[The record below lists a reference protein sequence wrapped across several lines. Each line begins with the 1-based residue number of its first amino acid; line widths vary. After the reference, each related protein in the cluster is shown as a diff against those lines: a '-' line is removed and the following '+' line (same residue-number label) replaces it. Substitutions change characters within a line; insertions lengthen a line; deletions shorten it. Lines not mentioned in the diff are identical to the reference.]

1 MQNTSEPDTAAQQ
14 SPSTGSG
21 DAVERIDRG
30 AIRVLV
36 IDNPPVNALSA
47 RVRAALQAELRAA
60 LADTAVVGVV
70 IAAAGRIF
78 VAGADITEFGRPPR
92 PPALPDL
99 LDEIEAATKPVV
111 AAIGGAA
118 LGGGLELA
126 LACHVRLAGPR
137 AQLGLPE
144 VRLGL
149 LPGAGGTQRLPRLI
163 DPVIAFGMIAS
174 GKPVDAARAGA
185 LGLAELAEGDLVAAC
200 VARAE
205 ALASEGAPLPRA
217 GGRQADPARR
227 DAFEAAAAKAVAAD
241 RDAFNL
247 PPIAA
252 CVRAAFGDDLAAGLA
267 VERAAFLELMGDPRS
282 AALRHLFFAER
293 EAAKVPGVGRDVAA
307 RSIGRVAVIGAG
319 TMGGGIAMAMVQA
332 GLPVT
337 LIETDTA
344 ALERGT
350 ARIHDLWAGSIRR
363 GSLSEDE
370 AQARRARLTGSV
382 DLADAAGADLVIEA
396 VFEEMSVK
404 TDLFGR
410 LDAIMPHG
418 AIVATNTSYLDIDRI
433 ASAISHPER
442 VLGLHFFSPANV
454 MRLLEIVR
462 GAATAPETIAT
473 ALALARRI
481 GKLPVVV
488 GNCPG
493 FVGNRILGP
502 RGVAAERLLLSGIP
516 REAIDAAVVD
526 FGFRMGPLAMGD
538 LAGLDIGYR
547 NRRAYGGFA
556 PIADRL
562 VEGGRLGQKTGAGY
576 FAYPDGA
583 RQGVADDDGAAVIA
597 ATAAEQGMTARALD
611 ASGILARLFY
621 PMINEAARI
630 LDEGIAS
637 GASDI
642 DLVWVNGYGWPAW
655 RGGPMHWADREGLT
669 KIAEQLELFAD
680 ETGDERLRPADLLS
694 RLAAEGGRFAD
705 LPRRT

>member
-1 MQNTSEPDTAAQQ
+1 MPDETQTVTREAA
-14 SPSTGSG
+14 PAAGG
-21 DAVERIDRG
+21 GAVAIEDRG

-36 IDNPPVNALSA
+36 IDNPPVNALA
-47 RVRAALQAELRAA
+47 GRVRAGLQAALRTA
-60 LADTAVVGVV
+60 LADPAVDGLV

-78 VAGADITEFGRPPR
+78 VAGADITEFGKPPL

-99 LDEIEAATKPVV
+99 LDEIEVAAKPVV

-126 LACHVRLAGPR
+126 LACHVRLVGPK
-137 AQLGLPE
+137 AQFGLPE
-144 VRLGL
+144 VKLGL
-149 LPGAGGTQRLPRLI
+149 LPGAGGTQRLPRLL
-163 DPVIAFGMIAS
+163 DPAVAFGMIAS
-174 GKPVDAARAGA
+174 GKPVDSARACA
-185 LGLAELAEGDLVAAC
+185 LGLAEPAEGDLVGAA

-205 ALASEGAPLPRA
+205 ALAGAGGPLPRA
-217 GGRQADPARR
+217 GERQADPTRR
-227 DAFEAAAAKAVAAD
+227 EAFETAADKAIAAD

-247 PPIAA
+247 PAIAD

-267 VERAAFLELMGDPRS
+267 VERAAFLDLMNDPRS

-293 EAAKVPGVGRDVAA
+293 EAGKVPGVGRNTAA
-307 RSIGRVAVIGAG
+307 RPTTHVAVIGAG
-319 TMGGGIAMAMVQA
+319 TMGGGIAMALVQA
-332 GLPVT
+332 GLKVT
-337 LIETDTA
+337 LIETGAD
-344 ALERGT
+344 ALARGT
-350 ARIHDLWAGSIRR
+350 ARIHDLWANSIRR
-363 GSLSEDE
+363 GSLSEE
-370 AQARRARLTGSV
+370 QAEARRALITGSI
-382 DLADAAGADLVIEA
+382 DLSDAAGADLVIEA

-404 TDLFGR
+404 TELFGR
-410 LDAIMPHG
+410 LDAIVRPD

-442 VLGLHFFSPANV
+442 VIGLHFFSPANV

-462 GAATAPETIAT
+462 GAVTASEVIAT

-502 RGVAAERLLLSGIP
+502 RGVAAERLLLAGVA
-516 REAIDAAVVD
+516 REAIDAAVVG

-556 PIADRL
+556 PIADMM
-562 VEGGRLGQKTGAGY
+562 VEAGRLGQKTGAGY
-576 FAYPDGA
+576 FAYPDGT
-583 RQGVADDDGAAVIA
+583 RQGVADDAGAAMIA
-597 ATAAEQGMTARALD
+597 GKAAELGLAPPSPETPD
-611 ASGILARLFY
+611 ILARLFY

-630 LDEGIAS
+630 LDEGIAA

-655 RGGPMHWADREGLT
+655 RGGPMHWADREGLS
-669 KIAEQLELFAD
+669 KIADKLGQYAEES
-680 ETGDERLRPADLLS
+680 GDERLRPSALLA
-694 RLAAEGGRFAD
+694 RLAAVGGRFAD
-705 LPRRT
+705 LPRKS